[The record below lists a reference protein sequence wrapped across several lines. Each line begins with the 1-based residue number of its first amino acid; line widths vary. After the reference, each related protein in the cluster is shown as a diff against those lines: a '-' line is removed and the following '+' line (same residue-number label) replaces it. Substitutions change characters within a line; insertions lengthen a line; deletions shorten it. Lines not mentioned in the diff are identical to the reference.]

1 MGGRRSAS
9 PVGRLA
15 RLGFVDPDRAAR
27 LIAAS
32 PLADQQEVLQALGA
46 SPDPD
51 LALLGLTRLLDAGPA
66 KDPVAAMATDDELS
80 ARLAAVLGTSA
91 ALADH
96 LARHPD
102 DWLLLA
108 DARATASRPTE
119 AGLRRA
125 LLAAVGADPDVDPP
139 VARGSDGP
147 VLDALRVEY
156 RRRLLVLAA
165 RDLAEG
171 LTVDD
176 VAAEL
181 ADLAAA
187 ALDAALA
194 VARAE
199 LGPDVEPV
207 RLAVLGLGKCGGR
220 ELNYVSDVDVI
231 YVGEPVSGGDE
242 EAALRTGAR
251 LAAAVARICTAPTAE
266 GALWEVD
273 AGLRPEGSA
282 GPLVRSLASHEAYY
296 RRWAKTW
303 EFQALLKAR
312 PVAGDR
318 ALGADYVAAVQPL
331 VWEAAAREDFVV
343 DVQAMRRRVEEHI
356 PAGQADRQLKLGPGG
371 LRDVEFSVQLLQLV
385 HGRSDDALRSPHTL
399 TALAALSNGGYVGR
413 EDAAALTDAYR
424 FLRTL
429 EHRIQ
434 LYRLRRTHL
443 VPSEEKDLRRIGRS
457 VGFRADPVAELTQTW
472 RRHAREVRRL
482 HEKLFYRP
490 LLQAVARLEPGQA
503 RLTPEA
509 ARARLEAL
517 GYEDPAGALRHLE
530 ALTSGVSR
538 RAAIQRTLLPVM
550 LGWFADSADPDAG
563 LLGFRRVS
571 EALGTTHW
579 YLALLRDAGAA
590 AERLARV
597 LGSSRYATDLLLRA
611 PEAVAMLASDDELRP
626 RTAADLAVEV
636 EATVGRSTD
645 PEAAAIAVRGIRR
658 RELFR
663 VGAADILGLLDVDEV
678 GPALTDV
685 AVAAVAG
692 GLQAAVR
699 AVEQDRGS
707 AIPTALAV
715 VAMGRFGGRELG
727 YGSDVDVLFVHEPAS
742 GSGEQDAAEAA
753 HAVANELR
761 RLLSLPAP
769 DPPLLVD
776 ADLRPE
782 GRQGPLVRTL
792 ASYAAYYQRWS
803 LVWESQALLR
813 AAPVAGDPGLGARFV
828 DLVDPL
834 RYPADGLSRDDV
846 REIRRLKARIEA
858 ERLPRGADP
867 ATHTKLG
874 RGGLSDVEWTV
885 QLLQLQHAA
894 RVPGLRT
901 TRTLSALGAAA
912 AERLIDGQDAERL
925 ATAWRLASRV
935 RNAIV
940 LVRGRPDDSL
950 PKDQRD
956 LAGVARLVTVGPAPV
971 GSRAV
976 GLVEEYRRATRRARG
991 VVERVFYG

>member
-1 MGGRRSAS
+1 
-9 PVGRLA
+9 
-15 RLGFVDPDRAAR
+15 
-27 LIAAS
+27 
-32 PLADQQEVLQALGA
+32 
-46 SPDPD
+46 
-51 LALLGLTRLLDAGPA
+51 RLLEARPSGDVA
-66 KDPVAAMATDDELS
+66 AAMAADDDLR
-80 ARLAAVLGTSA
+80 ARLSAVLGTSA

-102 DWLLLA
+102 DWRLLA
-108 DARATASRPTE
+108 DPEATASRPTE
-119 AGLRRA
+119 AGLRRG
-125 LLAAVGADPDVDPP
+125 LLQAVGADPEAATP
-139 VARGSDGP
+139 VASGSHGA
-147 VLDALRVEY
+147 VLDALRVAY

-199 LGPDVEPV
+199 LGPEVEPV
-207 RLAVLGLGKCGGR
+207 RLAILGLGKCGGR

-231 YVGEPVSGGDE
+231 YVGEPLAGGDE
-242 EAALRTGAR
+242 GAALRTAVR
-251 LAAAVARICTAPTAE
+251 LAAAIARVCTTTTAE

-282 GPLVRSLASHEAYY
+282 GPLVRSLASHTAYY

-318 ALGADYVAAVQPL
+318 VLGAEYVAAVQPF

-385 HGRSDDALRSPHTL
+385 HGRSDESLRSPHTL
-399 TALAALSNGGYVGR
+399 TALAALSDGGYVGR
-413 EDAAALTDAYR
+413 EDAASLSDAYR

-434 LYRLRRTHL
+434 LHRLRRTHL
-443 VPSEEKDLRRIGRS
+443 VPSDERDLRRIGRS
-457 VGFRADPVAELTQTW
+457 VGFRSDPVAELTHTW

-509 ARARLEAL
+509 ATARLEAL
-517 GYEDPAGALRHLE
+517 GYDDPAGALRHLE

-590 AERLARV
+590 AERLARI

-611 PEAVAMLASDDELRP
+611 PDAVAMLASDDDLRP
-626 RTAADLAVEV
+626 LAADELASEV
-636 EATVGRSTD
+636 AASVGRSVD
-645 PEAAAIAVRGIRR
+645 PESAAVAVRAIRR

-663 VGAADILGLLDVDEV
+663 VSAADVLGLLDVDEV
-678 GPALTDV
+678 ASALTDV
-685 AVAAVAG
+685 AAAAVAG
-692 GLQAAVR
+692 GLQAATR
-699 AVEQDRGS
+699 AVEQELGS
-707 AIPTALAV
+707 ELPTAIAI

-727 YGSDVDVLFVHEPAS
+727 YGSDVDVLFVHEPSPGAD
-742 GSGEQDAAEAA
+742 EKDATDAA

-761 RLLSLPAP
+761 RLLALPAP

-792 ASYAAYYQRWS
+792 ASYAAYYERWS

-813 AAPVAGDPGLGARFV
+813 AEPAAGDAALGARFV
-828 DLVDPL
+828 TLVDPL
-834 RYPADGLSRDDV
+834 RYPRNGLARDDV
-846 REIRRLKARIEA
+846 REIRRLKSRVEA

-901 TRTLSALGAAA
+901 TSTLAALESAAD
-912 AERLIDGQDAERL
+912 EQLIDAQDAETL
-925 ATAWRLASRV
+925 AAAWRLATKV

-940 LVRGRPDDSL
+940 LVRGRADDSL

-956 LAGVARLVTVGPAPV
+956 LAGVARLVAGGGATG
-971 GSRAV
+971 GSGAAS
-976 GLVEEYRRATRRARG
+976 LVEEYRRATRRARG
-991 VVERVFYG
+991 VVDRVFYG